1 MVVNNCIKCGVR
13 YIYNPRRNPGITH
26 ASYCKQCETAIDSAT
41 DLFGDGLNEMNGFN
55 LTVLTPDMFKVNADS
70 PSPNVDNHT
79 HPSAEDFIFNVLGG
93 NKTTLESCCE
103 PPVKKS
109 KDTDPCDGDIET
121 QIKPDVSD
129 YPFEAIC
136 AEITTIQDLIKLGKE
151 YSPDKKVQTT
161 IDLWKVS
168 KLVEPLEELDTMI
181 GLKDIK
187 QSIFDEILP
196 VLQGLDDKN
205 TDWYHSVIKGPPG
218 VGKTK
223 LCGILAKIYKSLDIL
238 PTDKVHS
245 VKPDD
250 LVAGYVG
257 QTAIKT
263 RKRLEEAIGGVLLI
277 DEAYAFG
284 DDEQRDS
291 FKKEA
296 LDILTSFLSERGHEF
311 ICIIAGYK
319 DALERRF
326 FAMNEGLARRFRI
339 HYEIKAYEPDDMN
352 LIFQKICK
360 EGHWDIAPD
369 SNFTDFFKENITK
382 FPHFGGD
389 CLSLFTFA
397 KKAHSKRLMTL
408 TTKDELDTTKKK
420 LNLDDVTNGFT
431 LYCERNGYKLAD
443 AKPYFMYS

>member
-1 MVVNNCIKCGVR
+1 MDN
-13 YIYNPRRNPGITH
+13 
-26 ASYCKQCETAIDSAT
+26 ASNGDS
-41 DLFGDGLNEMNGFN
+41 LPEINGFN
-55 LTVLTPDMFKVNADS
+55 LTVLTPDMFKVNTNDTPLNNNTPAQ
-70 PSPNVDNHT
+70 PSF
-79 HPSAEDFIFNVLGG
+79 EDFIFNVLGG
-93 NKTTLESCCE
+93 DKTRLESCCE
-103 PPVKKS
+103 PPTKKH
-109 KDTDPCDGDIET
+109 KDTNADVVEVES
-121 QIKPDVSD
+121 QSKPDVSE

-136 AEITTIQDLIKLGKE
+136 ADITNIQDLIKLGKE

-168 KLVEPLEELDTMI
+168 KLVDPLEELDAMI
-181 GLKDIK
+181 GLKDVK

-263 RKRLEEAIGGVLLI
+263 RKRLEEAIGGILLI
-277 DEAYAFG
+277 DEAYSFG

-339 HYEIKAYEPDDMN
+339 HYEIKAYEPSDMN

-360 EGHWDIAPD
+360 EGYWDITTD

-408 TTKDELDTTKKK
+408 TTKDELETTKKK
-420 LNLDDVTNGFT
+420 LNLSDITNGFT

-443 AKPYFMYS
+443 AKPFFMYS

>member
-13 YIYNPRRNPGITH
+13 YIYNPRRNPGINH
-26 ASYCKQCETAIDSAT
+26 ASYCKKCETSIET
-41 DLFGDGLNEMNGFN
+41 DIPVNDEGLNGISSFN
-55 LTVLTPDMFKVNADS
+55 LTVLTPDMFKVNTNGSSSNSNS
-70 PSPNVDNHT
+70 PALPT
-79 HPSAEDFIFNVLGG
+79 FEDFIINVLGG
-93 NKTTLESCCE
+93 DKTTLEPCCE
-103 PPVKKS
+103 PPAKKH
-109 KDTDPCDGDIET
+109 KDTDPDDIDT
-121 QIKPDVSD
+121 HSKPDVST

-136 AEITTIQDLIKLGKE
+136 ANITSIQDLIKLGKE
-151 YSPDKKVQTT
+151 YSPAKKVQTT

-168 KLVEPLEELDTMI
+168 KLVEPLEELDAMI
-181 GLKDIK
+181 GLKDVK

-223 LCGILAKIYKSLDIL
+223 LCGILAKIYKSLGIL

-257 QTAIKT
+257 HTAIKT

-277 DEAYAFG
+277 DEAYSFG

-319 DALERRF
+319 EALERRF

-339 HYEIKAYEPDDMN
+339 HYEIKAYEPGDMN

-360 EGHWDIAPD
+360 EGHWDIASGSD
-369 SNFTDFFKENITK
+369 FTQFFKDNNTK

-397 KKAHSKRLMTL
+397 KKTHSKRLMTL
-408 TTKDELDTTKKK
+408 TTKDELETTKKK
-420 LNLDDVTNGFT
+420 LNLSDITNGFT

-443 AKPYFMYS
+443 SKPFFMYS

>member
-1 MVVNNCIKCGVR
+1 
-13 YIYNPRRNPGITH
+13 
-26 ASYCKQCETAIDSAT
+26 
-41 DLFGDGLNEMNGFN
+41 
-55 LTVLTPDMFKVNADS
+55 MFKNSISDTHQNVNG
-70 PSPNVDNHT
+70 NTVDT
-79 HPSAEDFIFNVLGG
+79 TAFDDFIMNVLGG
-93 NKTTLESCCE
+93 NKTTLDTSCCE
-103 PPVKKS
+103 PPAKKNNNTEM
-109 KDTDPCDGDIET
+109 DTDFSTGFLSKT
-121 QIKPDVSD
+121 DVSA

-136 AEITTIQDLIKLGKE
+136 ADVTNIQDLIKLGKE

-168 KLVEPLEELDTMI
+168 KLVEPLEELDAMI
-181 GLKDIK
+181 GLKDVK

-205 TDWYHSVIKGPPG
+205 KDWFHSVIKGPPG

-223 LCGILAKIYKSLDIL
+223 LCGILAKIYKSLGIL
-238 PTDKVHS
+238 PTDRVHS

-277 DEAYAFG
+277 DEAYSFG

-319 DALERRF
+319 EALERRF
-326 FAMNEGLARRFRI
+326 FGMNEGLARRFRI
-339 HYEIKAYEPDDMN
+339 HYEIKAYEPGDMN

-360 EGHWDIAPD
+360 EGVWDISSG
-369 SNFTDFFKENITK
+369 SNFTTFFKENKDK

-397 KKAHSKRLMTL
+397 KKAHSKRLMTI
-408 TTKDELDTTKKK
+408 TTKDALDDTKKK
-420 LNLDDVTNGFT
+420 INLDDVLNGFIM
-431 LYCERNGYKLAD
+431 YCDRNGYAH
-443 AKPYFMYS
+443 AHTRPSFMYS

>member
-13 YIYNPRRNPGITH
+13 YIYNPRRNTSINH
-26 ASYCKQCETAIDSAT
+26 ASHCKKCEGELESN
-41 DLFGDGLNEMNGFN
+41 LSSFN
-55 LTVLTPDMFKVNADS
+55 FTVFTPDMFKNGAPDTPQNVNSADPVQS
-70 PSPNVDNHT
+70 PF
-79 HPSAEDFIFNVLGG
+79 EDFIINVLGG
-93 NKTTLESCCE
+93 NKTTLDTCCE
-103 PPVKKS
+103 PPAKKN
-109 KDTDPCDGDIET
+109 KDTELDAESEAKLQT
-121 QIKPDVSD
+121 KPNVSE

-136 AEITTIQDLIKLGKE
+136 ADVTNIQDLIKLGKE

-168 KLVEPLEELDTMI
+168 KLVEPLEELDAMI
-181 GLKDIK
+181 GLKDVK

-205 TDWYHSVIKGPPG
+205 KDWYHSVIKGPPG

-223 LCGILAKIYKSLDIL
+223 LCGILAKIYKSLGIL

-277 DEAYAFG
+277 DEAYSFG

-319 DALERRF
+319 EALERRF

-339 HYEIKAYEPDDMN
+339 HYEIKAYEPGDMN

-360 EGHWDIAPD
+360 EGVWDISSG
-369 SNFTDFFKENITK
+369 SNFTEFFKKNKDK

-397 KKAHSKRLMTL
+397 KKAHSKRLMTI

-420 LNLDDVTNGFT
+420 INLDDVTNGFT
-431 LYCERNGYKLAD
+431 LYCERNGYKLTD

>member
-1 MVVNNCIKCGVR
+1 
-13 YIYNPRRNPGITH
+13 
-26 ASYCKQCETAIDSAT
+26 
-41 DLFGDGLNEMNGFN
+41 
-55 LTVLTPDMFKVNADS
+55 MFKVNPKDTIHNTNAPVLS
-70 PSPNVDNHT
+70 SF
-79 HPSAEDFIFNVLGG
+79 EDFIFNVLGG
-93 NKTTLESCCE
+93 NKTTLEPCCE
-103 PPVKKS
+103 PPTKKH
-109 KDTDPCDGDIET
+109 KDSTIDSESDDRLT
-121 QIKPDVSD
+121 AKPDVSE

-136 AEITTIQDLIKLGKE
+136 ADVTNIQDLIKLGKA
-151 YSPDKKVQTT
+151 YSPDKKMQTT

-168 KLVEPLEELDTMI
+168 KLVDPLEELDSMI
-181 GLKDIK
+181 GLKDVK

-205 TDWYHSVIKGPPG
+205 KDWYHSVIKGPPG

-223 LCGILAKIYKSLDIL
+223 LCGILAKIYKSLGIL

-263 RKRLEEAIGGVLLI
+263 RKRLEEAIGGILLI
-277 DEAYAFG
+277 DEAYSFG

-339 HYEIKAYEPDDMN
+339 HYEIKAYEACDMN

-360 EGHWDIAPD
+360 EGVWDISSG
-369 SNFTDFFKENITK
+369 SNFTPFFKENKDK

-397 KKAHSKRLMTL
+397 KKAHSKRLMNL

>member
-1 MVVNNCIKCGVR
+1 MFVKNCKKCGTK
-13 YIYNPRRNPGITH
+13 YIYEPRRNSNANH
-26 ASYCKQCETAIDSAT
+26 SSYCKKCETTLDIDVNC
-41 DLFGDGLNEMNGFN
+41 DNGINSINF
-55 LTVLTPDMFKVNADS
+55 TVLTPDMFKVNAE
-70 PSPNVDNHT
+70 PHT
-79 HPSAEDFIFNVLGG
+79 NAPPPPPQLMPFNDFIINVLGG
-93 NKTTLESCCE
+93 NKTTLEQCSD
-103 PPVKKS
+103 PPAKKH
-109 KDTDPCDGDIET
+109 KDIEIADDLST
-121 QIKPDVSD
+121 VLLLKPDVSE

-136 AEITTIQDLIKLGKE
+136 LDITNIKDLIKLGKE
-151 YSPDKKVQTT
+151 YSPDKKLQTT

-168 KLVEPLEELDTMI
+168 KLVEPLEELDAMI
-181 GLKDIK
+181 GLKDVK

-196 VLQGLDDKN
+196 ILQGLDDKN

-223 LCGILAKIYKSLDIL
+223 LCSILAKVYKSLGIL
-238 PTDKVHS
+238 PTDKIHR

-257 QTAIKT
+257 QTAIKA
-263 RKRLEEAIGGVLLI
+263 RKKLEEAIGGVLLI
-277 DEAYAFG
+277 DEAYSFG

-311 ICIIAGYK
+311 VCIIAGYK

-339 HYEIKAYEPDDMN
+339 HYEIKAYEPGDMN

-360 EGHWDIAPD
+360 GGSWDIEAE
-369 SNFTDFFKENITK
+369 SNFTSFFKENKDK

-397 KKAHSKRLMTL
+397 KKAHSKRLMAL
-408 TTKDELDTTKKK
+408 TTKDELDLTKKK
-420 LNLDDVTNGFT
+420 LNLVDVTEGFK
-431 LYCERNGYKLAD
+431 LYCERNGYALANS
-443 AKPYFMYS
+443 KPGFMYS

>member
-1 MVVNNCIKCGVR
+1 MVVNNCFKCGVR
-13 YIYNPRRNPGITH
+13 YIYNPSRDTSINH
-26 ASYCKQCETAIDSAT
+26 ASYCKKCASELESK
-41 DLFGDGLNEMNGFN
+41 NSSFN
-55 LTVLTPDMFKVNADS
+55 FTVFTPDMFKNSASDTHQNVNES
-70 PSPNVDNHT
+70 VPVLS
-79 HPSAEDFIFNVLGG
+79 SFEDLIMDVLGG
-93 NKTTLESCCE
+93 NKITLDTSCCE
-103 PPVKKS
+103 PIAKKN
-109 KDTDPCDGDIET
+109 KNTDLDIDNVL
-121 QIKPDVSD
+121 QLKPDVSN

-136 AEITTIQDLIKLGKE
+136 KNISNIQDLIKLGKE

-168 KLVEPLEELDTMI
+168 KLVEPLEELDAMI

-205 TDWYHSVIKGPPG
+205 KDWYHSVIKGPPG

-238 PTDKVHS
+238 STDKVHS

-277 DEAYAFG
+277 DEAYSFG
-284 DDEQRDS
+284 DEEQRDS

-326 FAMNEGLARRFRI
+326 FGMNEGLARRFRI

-360 EGHWDIAPD
+360 EGSWDIAVD
-369 SNFTDFFKENITK
+369 SNFTAFFKENKDK

-408 TTKDELDTTKKK
+408 TTKEDLDNIKKK
-420 LNLDDVTNGFT
+420 INHADVTNGFK
-431 LYCERNGYKLAD
+431 LYCERNGYALTNRC
-443 AKPYFMYS
+443 PSFMYS

>member
-1 MVVNNCIKCGVR
+1 MVVNNCFKCGVR
-13 YIYNPRRNPGITH
+13 YIYNPRRDTRINH
-26 ASYCKQCETAIDSAT
+26 ASYCKKCASELESNSNSFKFT
-41 DLFGDGLNEMNGFN
+41 LF
-55 LTVLTPDMFKVNADS
+55 TPNMFKNSTTDTHKNVNETTIDTD
-70 PSPNVDNHT
+70 PFED
-79 HPSAEDFIFNVLGG
+79 DFIMNVLGG
-93 NKTTLESCCE
+93 NKTTLDISCCE
-103 PPVKKS
+103 PFTKKNKPVDSDIKE
-109 KDTDPCDGDIET
+109 DTGLNS
-121 QIKPDVSD
+121 KPDVTA
-129 YPFEAIC
+129 YPFEPMCTDISK
-136 AEITTIQDLIKLGKE
+136 IHDLIKLGKE
-151 YSPDKKVQTT
+151 YSPKKKMQTT

-168 KLVEPLEELDTMI
+168 KLVEPLEELDAMI

-205 TDWYHSVIKGPPG
+205 KDWYHCVIKGPPG

-223 LCGILAKIYKSLDIL
+223 LCGILAKIYKSLGIL
-238 PTDKVHS
+238 STDKVLS

-319 DALERRF
+319 EALERRF
-326 FAMNEGLARRFRI
+326 FGMNEGLARRFRI
-339 HYEIKAYEPDDMN
+339 HYEIKAYEPSDMN
-352 LIFQKICK
+352 LIYQQICK
-360 EGHWDIAPD
+360 EGGWDIAAE
-369 SNFTDFFKENITK
+369 SNFTAFFRENIDK

-397 KKAHSKRLMTL
+397 KKAHSKRLMAI
-408 TTKDELDTTKKK
+408 TTKEELDTTKKK
-420 LNLDDVTNGFT
+420 INHNDVTNGFKM
-431 LYCERNGYKLAD
+431 YCERNGYTIAHTR
-443 AKPYFMYS
+443 PSFMYS

>member
-13 YIYNPRRNPGITH
+13 YIYNPRRNTSINH
-26 ASYCKQCETAIDSAT
+26 ASHCKKCEG
-41 DLFGDGLNEMNGFN
+41 DLESNLSSFN
-55 LTVLTPDMFKVNADS
+55 FTVFTPDMFKNGASDTPQNVNRPEPWWES
-70 PSPNVDNHT
+70 PF
-79 HPSAEDFIFNVLGG
+79 EDFIGNVLGG
-93 NKTTLESCCE
+93 NKTTLDTCCE
-103 PPVKKS
+103 PPAKKN
-109 KDTDPCDGDIET
+109 KDTELDAESEAKLQT
-121 QIKPDVSD
+121 KPNVSE

-136 AEITTIQDLIKLGKE
+136 ADVTNIQDLIKLGKE

-168 KLVEPLEELDTMI
+168 KLVEPLEELDAMI
-181 GLKDIK
+181 GLKDVK

-205 TDWYHSVIKGPPG
+205 KDWFHSVIKGPPG

-223 LCGILAKIYKSLDIL
+223 LCGILAKIYKSLGIL

-277 DEAYAFG
+277 DEAYSFG

-319 DALERRF
+319 EALERRF

-339 HYEIKAYEPDDMN
+339 HYEIKAYEPGDMN

-360 EGHWDIAPD
+360 EGMWNISSG
-369 SNFTDFFKENITK
+369 SNFTTFFKENKDK

-397 KKAHSKRLMTL
+397 KKAHSKRLMTI
-408 TTKDELDTTKKK
+408 TTKDALDITKKK
-420 LNLDDVTNGFT
+420 LNLDDVTKGFK
-431 LYCERNGYKLAD
+431 LYCDRNGYALVNRQ
-443 AKPYFMYS
+443 PGFMYS

>member
-13 YIYNPRRNPGITH
+13 YINTRRNQSIKNKT
-26 ASYCKQCETAIDSAT
+26 YCKKCELEIDT
-41 DLFGDGLNEMNGFN
+41 NCENEKTCDFTSIDFN
-55 LTVLTPDMFKVNADS
+55 VLTPEMFKIIPDTPPTNKKNTVFPTFD
-70 PSPNVDNHT
+70 
-79 HPSAEDFIFNVLGG
+79 DFVINVLGG
-93 NKTTLESCCE
+93 DKITLEPCYE
-103 PPVKKS
+103 PLTKKN
-109 KDTDPCDGDIET
+109 KDSESNQDIQKIE
-121 QIKPDVSD
+121 KPDVSA
-129 YPFEAIC
+129 YPFEPIC
-136 AEITTIQDLIKLGKE
+136 AGITSIQDLIKLGNG
-151 YSPDKKVQTT
+151 YSSDKKIQTT

-168 KLVEPLEELDTMI
+168 ELVEPLEELDAMI
-181 GLKDIK
+181 GLKDVK

-196 VLQGLDDKN
+196 ILQGLDDKN

-223 LCGILAKIYKSLDIL
+223 LCGILAKIYKSLGIL
-238 PTDKVHS
+238 TTDKVHS

-326 FAMNEGLARRFRI
+326 FAMNEGIARRFRI
-339 HYEIKAYEPDDMN
+339 HYEIKAYEPGDMN

-360 EGHWDIAPD
+360 EGRWSIASSSD
-369 SNFTDFFKENITK
+369 FTQFFKDNSDK

-397 KKAHSKRLMTL
+397 KKAHSKRLMAI
-408 TTKDELDTTKKK
+408 TTKDELETTKKK
-420 LNLDDVTNGFT
+420 LNLSDITNGFT

-443 AKPYFMYS
+443 TKPFFMYS

>member
-13 YIYNPRRNPGITH
+13 YIYNPRRNTSINH
-26 ASYCKQCETAIDSAT
+26 ASHCKKCEGELESN
-41 DLFGDGLNEMNGFN
+41 LSSFN
-55 LTVLTPDMFKVNADS
+55 FTVFTPDMFKNGVPDTPQNVNCADPVQS
-70 PSPNVDNHT
+70 PF
-79 HPSAEDFIFNVLGG
+79 EDFIINVLGG
-93 NKTTLESCCE
+93 NKTTLDTCCE
-103 PPVKKS
+103 PPAKKN
-109 KDTDPCDGDIET
+109 KDTELDAESEAKLQT
-121 QIKPDVSD
+121 KPNVSE

-136 AEITTIQDLIKLGKE
+136 ADVTNIQDLIKLGKE

-168 KLVEPLEELDTMI
+168 KLVEPLEELDAMI
-181 GLKDIK
+181 GLKDVK

-205 TDWYHSVIKGPPG
+205 KDWFHSVIKGPPG

-223 LCGILAKIYKSLDIL
+223 LCGILAKIYKSLGIL

-277 DEAYAFG
+277 DEAYSFG

-319 DALERRF
+319 EALERRF

-339 HYEIKAYEPDDMN
+339 HYEIKAYEPGDMN

-360 EGHWDIAPD
+360 EGVWDISSG
-369 SNFTDFFKENITK
+369 SNFTTFFKENKDK

-408 TTKDELDTTKKK
+408 TTKDELDITKKK
-420 LNLDDVTNGFT
+420 LNLDDVTNGFM

>member
-1 MVVNNCIKCGVR
+1 MGVR
-13 YIYNPRRNPGITH
+13 NCLRCGTKYIYNPRKNSSINHTC
-26 ASYCKQCETAIDSAT
+26 YCKSCEDELITNINYT
-41 DLFGDGLNEMNGFN
+41 VLNPDLFKVDGKKGKN
-55 LTVLTPDMFKVNADS
+55 
-70 PSPNVDNHT
+70 PNQTSFD
-79 HPSAEDFIFNVLGG
+79 DFIMTVLGG
-93 NKTTLESCCE
+93 DKTILDPCCDVQ
-103 PPVKKS
+103 PQQKKS
-109 KDTDPCDGDIET
+109 KHNDDDDEIIITPPDTS
-121 QIKPDVSD
+121 K
-129 YPFEAIC
+129 YPFEPIC
-136 AEITTIQDLIKLGKE
+136 ESIKTIQDLITLGKS
-151 YSPDKKVQTT
+151 YSPDRKIQTT

-168 KLVEPLEELDTMI
+168 RLVEPLEELQAMI
-181 GLKDIK
+181 GLTDVK

-223 LCGILAKIYKSLDIL
+223 LCGILAKIYKSLGIL
-238 PTDKVHS
+238 STDKVHS
-245 VKPDD
+245 IKPDD

-277 DEAYAFG
+277 DEAYSFG

-296 LDILTSFLSERGHEF
+296 MDILTSFLSERGHEF

-326 FAMNEGLARRFRI
+326 FGMNEGLSRRFRI
-339 HYEIKAYEPDDMN
+339 HYEIKAYEPGDMN
-352 LIFQKICK
+352 LIFQKICTD
-360 EGHWDIAPD
+360 GHWFIAKD
-369 SNFTDFFKENITK
+369 TDFSAFFKENKDK

-408 TTKDELDTTKKK
+408 KTKDELDSAKKYI
-420 LNLDDVTNGFT
+420 NGNDVDEGFQ
-431 LYCERNGYKLAD
+431 LYCDRNGYILKES
-443 AKPYFMYS
+443 KPMFMYS